1 MALDQS
7 RGIETP
13 ASKLFMRLTVVVLE
27 LFVYIPALV
36 MFARVWQGSR
46 SKRTQVGCKATT
58 VLDRKLI
65 HSPLGTSIVDTTTST
80 CPTIN
85 RSRSFPVQLRH
96 AWCV

>member
-1 MALDQS
+1 MAVVSAHWIEPQWMALNQS

-27 LFVYIPALV
+27 LLVYIPALV

-58 VLDRKLI
+58 LLDRKLI
-65 HSPLGTSIVDTTTST
+65 HSPLGTSTVDAPTSA
-80 CPTIN
+80 CPTVN
-85 RSRSFPVQLRH
+85 
-96 AWCV
+96 

>member
-1 MALDQS
+1 MALNQS

-27 LFVYIPALV
+27 LFVYVPGLV
-36 MFARVWQGSR
+36 MFARVWQGTR
-46 SKRTQVGCKATT
+46 SKRTQVGRKATT
-58 VLDRKLI
+58 LLDHQLTY
-65 HSPLGTSIVDTTTST
+65 SPLGTSTVDTTTST